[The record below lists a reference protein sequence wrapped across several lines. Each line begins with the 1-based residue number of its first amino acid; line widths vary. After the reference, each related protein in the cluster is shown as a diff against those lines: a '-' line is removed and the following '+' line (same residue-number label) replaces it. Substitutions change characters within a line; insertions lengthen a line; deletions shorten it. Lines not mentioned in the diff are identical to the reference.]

1 MPSAPT
7 AAAARCR
14 NHPEQPAVAICV
26 RCGKPVCAACSTRWE
41 GMHHCISCLA
51 ARRAAAG
58 ERGATLRT
66 LGMVLLALALAAGV
80 TLLRA
85 VAGAAIARLF

>member
-1 MPSAPT
+1 MPSRLLAT
-7 AAAARCR
+7 RCF
-14 NHPEQPAVAICV
+14 NHPGRPAVAICV
-26 RCGKPVCAACSTRWE
+26 SCGKAVCASCSTPWE

-58 ERGATLRT
+58 DRRAAVRSIA
-66 LGMVLLALALAAGV
+66 VAILAVAAAVAV

-85 VAGAAIARLF
+85 VAGALLARVF

>member
-1 MPSAPT
+1 MPNAPT

-14 NHPEQPAVAICV
+14 NHPERPAVAVCV
-26 RCGKPVCAACSTRWE
+26 SCGKPVCAACSTRWE

-58 ERGATLRT
+58 ERGAVLRT
-66 LGMVLLALALAAGV
+66 LGMTLLALALAAGA

>member
-1 MPSAPT
+1 MPSSASP
-7 AAAARCR
+7 ARCR
-14 NHPEQPAVAICV
+14 NHPDRPAVAICV
-26 RCGKPVCAACSTRWE
+26 SCGKPVCAACSTRWE

-51 ARRAAAG
+51 ARRAAASD
-58 ERGATLRT
+58 RGAVLRAV
-66 LGMVLLALALAAGV
+66 GMALLALALAAGV

>member
-1 MPSAPT
+1 MSSPASP
-7 AAAARCR
+7 ARCR
-14 NHPEQPAVAICV
+14 NHPDRPAVAICV
-26 RCGKPVCAACSTRWE
+26 SCGKPVCAACSTRWE

-58 ERGATLRT
+58 DRGAVLRAV
-66 LGMVLLALALAAGV
+66 GMALLALALAAGV

>member
-1 MPSAPT
+1 MPNAPT
-7 AAAARCR
+7 VAAARCR
-14 NHPEQPAVAICV
+14 NHPELPAVAICV
-26 RCGKPVCAACSTRWE
+26 SCGKPVCAACSTRWE
-41 GMHHCISCLA
+41 GMHHCVTCLA

-58 ERGATLRT
+58 ERGAVLRT
-66 LGMVLLALALAAGV
+66 LGMALLALALAAGA